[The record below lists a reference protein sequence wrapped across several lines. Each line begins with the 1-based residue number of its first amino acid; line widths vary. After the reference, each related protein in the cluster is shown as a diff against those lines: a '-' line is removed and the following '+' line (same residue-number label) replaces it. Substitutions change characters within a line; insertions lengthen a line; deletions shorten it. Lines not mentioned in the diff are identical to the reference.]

1 MVLDMHR
8 VPFLQEAS
16 SSDHVEPADQNGSLI
31 YWRFSIIMSSESDLE
46 AEFRD
51 LDNLYAILRD
61 DALAIARDLRDG
73 TYAFRF
79 TAIIIFTITI
89 GFGALFT
96 YLFIVLAPHLV
107 QGFWYY
113 LLGGLQAAWI
123 ALGLGVGEFL
133 FRRPY
138 GRMKR
143 KYSKMF
149 DVLERAS
156 HA

>member
-1 MVLDMHR
+1 M
-8 VPFLQEAS
+8 
-16 SSDHVEPADQNGSLI
+16 
-31 YWRFSIIMSSESDLE
+31 IMSSESDLE

-51 LDNLYAILRD
+51 LENLYDILRD
-61 DALAIARDLRDG
+61 DALAIVKDLRAG
-73 TYAFRF
+73 TYAFRLAAINVF
-79 TAIIIFTITI
+79 TMTL

-96 YLFIVLAPHLV
+96 YLFVVSAPHFV

-133 FRRPY
+133 LYRPY
-138 GRMKR
+138 RRMKD

-149 DVLERAS
+149 DILERAP